1 MARTKRNFKDEV
13 TNYLHQLGFTELRA
27 DLYRGTITIVT
38 PENRN
43 VYYAA
48 RSYRA
53 AYESE
58 VITAIDETINWIN
71 RVKDELQH
79 FTDVHRAKTQR
90 LKEVTEGID
99 GYSFYGNGL
108 NKRLSSS
115 GNITIMHDSTTGLR
129 VSINSGLAEAQTLV
143 EDVLKDKSRIE
154 EYFESKA
161 VTWSFISAENLAIQT
176 LMRMR

>member
-27 DLYRGTITIVT
+27 DLYRGTISIVT

-43 VYYAA
+43 VYYAS

-58 VITAIDETINWIN
+58 VIAAIDETVNWIN
-71 RVKDELQH
+71 RAKDELQH
-79 FTDVHRAKTQR
+79 FTNVHRAKTQR
-90 LKEVTEGID
+90 LKEVNKHIEG
-99 GYSFYGNGL
+99 YAYYGAGL
-108 NKRLSSS
+108 NKRLSSGGS
-115 GNITIMHDSTTGLR
+115 VSMMHDNTTGLR

-161 VTWSFISAENLAIQT
+161 VTQSFISAENLAIQT

>member
-27 DLYRGTITIVT
+27 DLYRGTISIVT
-38 PENRN
+38 PETRN
-43 VYYAA
+43 VYWAA

-71 RVKDELQH
+71 QAKDELQH
-79 FTDVHRAKTQR
+79 FTNVHRAKTQR
-90 LKEVTEGID
+90 LKEVNEFID
-99 GYSFYGNGL
+99 GYSFYGSGL

-129 VSINSGLAEAQTLV
+129 VSINGGLADAQILI
-143 EDVLKDKSRIE
+143 EDVLKDKAKIE
-154 EYFESKA
+154 EYFKSKE
-161 VTWSFISAENLAIQT
+161 VTQSFISAENVAIQM
-176 LMRMR
+176 LKRMR